1 MSASG
6 KIQLPHTC
14 PNCKKVTAITY
25 QELEE
30 FEKDLFKHIHL
41 ENNILF
47 PKAIELE
54 NELTNLK

>member
-25 QELEE
+25 QELEGNKN
-30 FEKDLFKHIHL
+30 FFLAF
-41 ENNILF
+41 
-47 PKAIELE
+47 
-54 NELTNLK
+54 LK